1 MAHPVRDGPLLG
13 WGLAPREGCA
23 LGQCFELG
31 VFGPR
36 RVVVTGPVLP
46 LATLGDPSR
55 TVWHDAVRELVEEFD
70 YDLAVIDLTQPTAA
84 AREAAVNHGV
94 PEAELP
100 AAESPGLLGEDGLH
114 GHAGVQLH
122 PVQFGRGV
130 DQATTRSITEVEL
143 Q

>member
-1 MAHPVRDGPLLG
+1 M
-13 WGLAPREGCA
+13 
-23 LGQCFELG
+23 
-31 VFGPR
+31 
-36 RVVVTGPVLP
+36 
-46 LATLGDPSR
+46 
-55 TVWHDAVRELVEEFD
+55 
-70 YDLAVIDLTQPTAA
+70 
-84 AREAAVNHGV
+84 NHGV